1 MLPLDNVDACDI
13 QREDALLSGRD
24 GLRQNARF
32 IVAF

>member
-1 MLPLDNVDACDI
+1 MLPLDRVGACDI
-13 QREDALLSGRD
+13 WREDALLAGRD